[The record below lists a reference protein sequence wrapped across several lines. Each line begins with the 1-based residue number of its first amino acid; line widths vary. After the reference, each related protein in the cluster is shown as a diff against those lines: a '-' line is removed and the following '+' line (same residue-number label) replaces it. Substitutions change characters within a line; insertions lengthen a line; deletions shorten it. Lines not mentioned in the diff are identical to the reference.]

1 MIGKI
6 KRGKSFAGVCDYVLR
21 ANKQVPGRVIGGNMA
36 GQAPPELTAEFEMF
50 AAFNTR
56 VKVPV
61 KHFSLSFAEQ
71 DGVVSDDVKI
81 VLAMDYME
89 RMGYGNSQYVVVSHD
104 RTDHDHAHD
113 HIHIVANAVAMDG
126 KWVNDRLDWKRSQTV
141 LRTLESEHDLTPVVS
156 SWDRERDKSL
166 AAKLGCRVERSLAGG
181 VEFSEIERTH
191 AEIQSKI
198 ELAATGATSMTQF
211 CARLQVL
218 AIDPIAKI
226 TRTGKVQG
234 ISYRSGD
241 AVVRGS
247 DLKGASFP
255 ALQQRGIKFNPARDV
270 ANLQSAVKGE
280 RLEVDREWLENR
292 IVTNEA
298 ENLEVTAELVFTPPK
313 IPVITIVTTEREV
326 DFSDDDVNV
335 NFGDDDVNVNFG
347 DDDLERERTRDYG
360 WSR

>member
-21 ANKQVPGRVIGGNMA
+21 EDKKVPGRIIGGNMV
-36 GQAPPELTAEFEMF
+36 GKTPQELTCEFELF
-50 AAFNTR
+50 ASLNPR

-71 DGVVSDDVKI
+71 DGIVDDDTKHL
-81 VLAMDYME
+81 LAIDYME
-89 RMGYGNSQYVVVSHD
+89 KMGYGDSQYVVVSHD

-113 HIHIVANAVAMDG
+113 HIHIVANAVAVSG
-126 KWVNDRLDWKRSQTV
+126 VWVDDWLNWKQSQV
-141 LRTLESEHDLTPVVS
+141 ILRELERDHNLTPVIS
-156 SWDRERDKSL
+156 SWDKQRDKS
-166 AAKLGCRVERSLAGG
+166 AATGHDRRVEKLIASG
-181 VEFSEIERTH
+181 VQPNEIERTH

-198 ELAATGATSMTQF
+198 ELAATGATSITQF

-234 ISYRSGD
+234 MSYRSGD
-241 AVVRGS
+241 VVVRGS

-255 ALQQRGIKFNPARDV
+255 ALQQRGIKFIPARDV
-270 ANLQSAVKGE
+270 ADLKSAVKGE

-298 ENLEVTAELVFTPPK
+298 ENLEVTADLVFTHPE
-313 IPVITIVTTEREV
+313 IPVVPIVTTEREV
-326 DFSDDDVNV
+326 DFSDDDVSID
-335 NFGDDDVNVNFG
+335 FGNDDVHVDFG
-347 DDDLERERTRDYG
+347 DDDLERKRTRDYS